1 MVKIGIE
8 LKEVGQTLNIHLT
21 DPSKKQLETAS
32 EYEKIIAQLIKDLL
46 NERLLDLL
54 EEKENKKEN

>member
-1 MVKIGIE
+1 MLKIGIE
-8 LKEVGQTLNIHLT
+8 LKEAQETLNIHLT

-32 EYEKIIAQLIKDLL
+32 DNEKMVAQLIKDLL
-46 NERLLDLL
+46 NERLLELL